1 MTGSTA
7 IPANLG
13 PQAIEHLVVLM
24 LENRSFDLVLGTLYP
39 ASPSFDGLTDVMG
52 NADSAGD
59 PLLVGP
65 APGTITDP
73 DPHHDL
79 ASVVEQLTGPN
90 QGFIVN
96 YEGRLGPGQWPL
108 RRQVLDYATETT
120 MPVLWRLAREYAV
133 SDRWFC
139 SVPAETWPNRL
150 FVHCGTSLGKVSDR
164 PWRWL
169 PPSLYPATSIFARL
183 GPELSAWACYNDQLP
198 NMLLVEELAD
208 EYLRSRDAPDSH
220 FRSIAQFEG
229 DCANAKLPR
238 YSFIE
243 PNYLFAEA
251 NDDHPP
257 HDLRAGEQ
265 LISRIYTALRRSP
278 LWSKSAL
285 LILYDEHGGFFD
297 HVPPPHDVLALA
309 IDPGLASE
317 HGFAFTR
324 LGPRVPC
331 LLISAWTEKG
341 SVFRPPDGAF
351 FDHTSVIASLQ
362 ARWPELGPPLTARVA
377 AAATIWPA
385 LTRSS
390 AREDDGELPEEISA
404 ILARRAPAGGAP
416 TPTAP
421 RARGGGRGALAYALK
436 ARLVGVPL
444 VRCRPGFIRRTG
456 MHRSMSILGLLV
468 GLRSLRRPHSTFTPP
483 DVRR

>member
-1 MTGSTA
+1 MAGSTA

-13 PQAIEHLVVLM
+13 PQPIEHLVVLM

-79 ASVVEQLTGPN
+79 ASVVEQITGPN
-90 QGFIVN
+90 QGFVVN

-183 GPELSAWACYNDQLP
+183 GPELSAWACYNDRRARQPLSLDRPVRGRLRQCEAAALFVRRAQLP
-198 NMLLVEELAD
+198 LRRGERRPPAPRSARRRAADRMDLYGPPAQSAVVEE
-208 EYLRSRDAPDSH
+208 
-220 FRSIAQFEG
+220 
-229 DCANAKLPR
+229 
-238 YSFIE
+238 
-243 PNYLFAEA
+243 
-251 NDDHPP
+251 
-257 HDLRAGEQ
+257 RAVD
-265 LISRIYTALRRSP
+265 P
-278 LWSKSAL
+278 L
-285 LILYDEHGGFFD
+285 
-297 HVPPPHDVLALA
+297 
-309 IDPGLASE
+309 
-317 HGFAFTR
+317 
-324 LGPRVPC
+324 
-331 LLISAWTEKG
+331 
-341 SVFRPPDGAF
+341 
-351 FDHTSVIASLQ
+351 
-362 ARWPELGPPLTARVA
+362 
-377 AAATIWPA
+377 
-385 LTRSS
+385 
-390 AREDDGELPEEISA
+390 
-404 ILARRAPAGGAP
+404 
-416 TPTAP
+416 
-421 RARGGGRGALAYALK
+421 
-436 ARLVGVPL
+436 
-444 VRCRPGFIRRTG
+444 
-456 MHRSMSILGLLV
+456 
-468 GLRSLRRPHSTFTPP
+468 
-483 DVRR
+483 